1 MTTSRRI
8 WGLAALALLL
18 GACANPLTKN
28 INVDSQVSDTA
39 DFSAIKTYQWLAS
52 AQILND
58 PKGQWEPRG
67 LDSDAEIRF
76 LINRELR
83 ARGIIEVES
92 NPDVFVAY
100 VGGVDMDAMDWRVD
114 PKTKLEVLKSEPE
127 GALAV
132 VLVDAQTGDPVWGAV
147 ATDRVEAQSTA
158 EDAKTRLDYAVTK
171 MFQRLPSS

>member
-1 MTTSRRI
+1 MIRLQKI
-8 WGLAALALLL
+8 LGMLVLALVL

-39 DFSAIKTYQWLAS
+39 DFSAIKTYRWLAS

-83 ARGIIEVES
+83 ARGITEVDA

-100 VGGVDMDAMDWRVD
+100 IGGVDMDSMEWQKD
-114 PKTKLEVLKSEPE
+114 PKTDMQVLKAQPE
-127 GALAV
+127 GALAI
-132 VLVDAQTGDPVWGAV
+132 VLVDAQTGDPVFGGV
-147 ATDRVEAQSTA
+147 ASDRVESEQTVENARI
-158 EDAKTRLDYAVTK
+158 RLDYAVTQIFRR
-171 MFQRLPSS
+171 MPSS